1 MLSSPIHWLTKDW
14 QSVGSQK
21 LWANAPHK
29 LTAEEQV
36 FLWWLDESMKYVFV
50 LIHKY
55 LWSTSIA
62 PGSVVGTRVTKM
74 NETHRGAWAAPVTI
88 KHFWVLSSSFKRTKA
103 QYAIQF
109 QAELLRIETGCVW
122 RGRAGQGGWALLQWD
137 IWGSSMASQSM
148 FENIDMD
155 GGSGASVTKMLGFC
169 NSDAKLI
176 MREWGSEGSKTT
188 KQFQI
193 WVSSLEDAYRV
204 PRKPRVC
211 LQARDELCTF
221 ATQHTSCVG

>member
-1 MLSSPIHWLTKDW
+1 MLSSLIHWLTKDW

-29 LTAEEQV
+29 PTADEQV

-62 PGSVVGTRVTKM
+62 PGSGVGTRVTKM

-88 KHFWVLSSSFKRTKA
+88 KHFWVLSSSFERTKA

-109 QAELLRIETGCVW
+109 QAELLQIETGCVW
-122 RGRAGQGGWALLQWD
+122 RGRAGKGGWALLQWD

-148 FENIDMD
+148 FENMD
-155 GGSGASVTKMLGFC
+155 GHAGASVTEMLGFC
-169 NSDAKLI
+169 DSDPKLNYE
-176 MREWGSEGSKTT
+176 RAGLWGVKDEEAVLDLR
-188 KQFQI
+188 
-193 WVSSLEDAYRV
+193 VSSLEDAYRV
-204 PRKPRVC
+204 PQRPRVY
-211 LQARDELCTF
+211 LQARDISYVHLLLSI
-221 ATQHTSCVG
+221 HLV